1 MHNPPL
7 WQVIGIGI
15 VLSHAVIPNRN
26 IIRLPAPTHLK
37 LRFSDMGE

>member
-26 IIRLPAPTHLK
+26 IISVASASAPETPV
-37 LRFSDMGE
+37 

>member
-15 VLSHAVIPNRN
+15 VLSHAVILNRN

>member
-15 VLSHAVIPNRN
+15 VLSHAVIPNAQYHPVASAN
-26 IIRLPAPTHLK
+26 APETPVW
-37 LRFSDMGE
+37 